1 MYMYYTT
8 HSYTKDSVYTYIHT
22 CISFLCVCPSVLGV
36 YANFTCPTNSR
47 CEGGR
52 CRCNRGWMGEDC
64 DMRELTC
71 TYTDAALLGAVQEC
85 THHSHLSVVPF
96 CNAVA
101 SNPCGYYNLTCHNNG
116 SCISMYT
123 ANGTYTYSCLCRP
136 SFTGHDC
143 SRQLSSES
151 MTDRHRTDDYFDE
164 CLKVSLR
171 MVNDFAF
178 TPGTQ
183 CGSVECL
190 NGGQCMNSGCE
201 CSPPYSGHDCSTFN
215 VCEFEWLTLTH
226 LYIFTRERA
235 THTYT
240 HIRTHIRAHTH
251 THTQAHKLT
260 EKSNKGACISH
271 VHLYVYMYL
280 LSILCLVHSLLFYIR
295 TSIYTFICSVY
306 TVCLL

>member
-1 MYMYYTT
+1 MQCMYICTYTT
-8 HSYTKDSVYTYIHT
+8 LHIATQRDFVYTYIYW
-22 CISFLCVCPSVLGV
+22 SLLCVLSMLGV
-36 YANFTCPTNSR
+36 YATLTCPTNSR
-47 CEGGR
+47 CERGS

-71 TYTDAALLGAVQEC
+71 TYTDAALLGAMQEC

-164 CLKVSLR
+164 
-171 MVNDFAF
+171 
-178 TPGTQ
+178 
-183 CGSVECL
+183 
-190 NGGQCMNSGCE
+190 
-201 CSPPYSGHDCSTFN
+201 
-215 VCEFEWLTLTH
+215 
-226 LYIFTRERA
+226 
-235 THTYT
+235 
-240 HIRTHIRAHTH
+240 
-251 THTQAHKLT
+251 
-260 EKSNKGACISH
+260 
-271 VHLYVYMYL
+271 
-280 LSILCLVHSLLFYIR
+280 
-295 TSIYTFICSVY
+295 
-306 TVCLL
+306 